1 VVSMLTIRLH
11 KSVKAVAIATLL
23 LLVSHMAQTQD
34 AVSFLKAETVN
45 EPAAKARLAAG
56 VEQAFSFTR
65 NLIFFEARVNGKQGN
80 FILDTGAPTLLLN
93 NRGNTVGH
101 PAPTGLAA
109 GGTVSLENQLIE
121 SFEMGG
127 RSLGKRWALA
137 MDLRS
142 MEDRTGQTIDGFV
155 GHEILRQGEL
165 RINFPGRKFR
175 LLKSTRRPRHE
186 GQAPVTVLKFQFID
200 HLPVITLRVGKQ
212 KLRFVIDTGAG
223 ANLVDKR
230 FRDVFTPTGTEMN
243 IQGLDGDNEDYS
255 IVLIP
260 ELRLEGDKLEQATF
274 VAMDL
279 SHLQSPGQPLIAG
292 ILGSVFLADRVVGI
306 DYRKRKI
313 NLW

>member
-1 VVSMLTIRLH
+1 MLKIRLH
-11 KSVKAVAIATLL
+11 KSVKTVAIAALL
-23 LLVSHMAQTQD
+23 LLLSHVAQTQD

-45 EPAAKARLAAG
+45 ESAAKAPLAPE
-56 VEQAFSFTR
+56 VEQTFNFTR

-93 NRGNTVGH
+93 NRGNTTGH
-101 PAPTGLAA
+101 PAPVGLAA
-109 GGTVSLENQLIE
+109 GGTVSLENQRVE

-127 RSLGKRWALA
+127 HSLGKRWALA

-155 GHEILRQGEL
+155 GHEILRRGEL
-165 RINFPGRKFR
+165 RINFPNRKFR
-175 LLKSTRRPRHE
+175 LLKSTRRPKYE
-186 GQAPVTVLKFQFID
+186 GRTPVTVLRFEFID
-200 HLPVITLRVGKQ
+200 HLPVITLRIGKQ
-212 KLRFVIDTGAG
+212 KLRFAIDTGAG

-230 FRDVFTPTGTEMN
+230 FHDVFVPTGDEMN
-243 IQGLDGDNEDYS
+243 IQGLDGGNEDYDM
-255 IVLIP
+255 VRIP
-260 ELRLEGDKLEQATF
+260 ELRLAGDKVEETRF

-279 SHLQSPGQPLIAG
+279 SHLQSPGQPPIAG

-306 DYRKRKI
+306 DYRRRKI

>member
-1 VVSMLTIRLH
+1 MLLICVH
-11 KSVKAVAIATLL
+11 KSVKTVAIAALL
-23 LLVSHMAQTQD
+23 LLISEVALAQD

-45 EPAAKARLAAG
+45 EPADEASLAFG
-56 VEQAFSFTR
+56 NEQAFSLIR
-65 NLIFFEARVNGKQGN
+65 NLIFFEARVNGKQGH

-109 GGTVSLENQLIE
+109 GGTVSLANRRVE

-137 MDLRS
+137 LDLRS

-155 GHEILRQGEL
+155 GHEILRHGEL
-165 RINFPGRKFR
+165 RINFPDRKFR
-175 LLKSTRRPRHE
+175 LLKSTRQPRHE
-186 GQAPVTVLKFQFID
+186 GRAPISVLKFEYID

-212 KLRFVIDTGAG
+212 KLRFAIDTGAG

-230 FRDVFTPTGTEMN
+230 FSDVFTPTGAEMN
-243 IQGLDGDNEDYS
+243 IQGLDGGNGDYK
-255 IVLIP
+255 IVRIP
-260 ELRLEGDKLEQATF
+260 ELRLEGDKLAEATF

-279 SHLQSPGQPLIAG
+279 SHLQSPGQPPIVG